1 MILLLSVCSIGFLIY
16 GALVVSGIYTPISSK
31 ILVEDEERAKWC
43 HTEGVTKMLW
53 GLDLAFLVMYL
64 CRVFPAFLWLGLF
77 LVLTIVIII
86 MAYKNNGKYLKMTQ
100 KNQTSSLYEECRFC
114 GMIDSERNKH

>member
-53 GLDLAFLVMYL
+53 GLDPGIL
-64 CRVFPAFLWLGLF
+64 CHVPMQRISGSF
-77 LVLTIVIII
+77 
-86 MAYKNNGKYLKMTQ
+86 MAGGISCTDGGYYYHG
-100 KNQTSSLYEECRFC
+100 
-114 GMIDSERNKH
+114 I

>member
-53 GLDLAFLVMYL
+53 GLELAFLVMYL

-86 MAYKNNGKYLKMTQ
+86 MAYKNNGKYLK
-100 KNQTSSLYEECRFC
+100 
-114 GMIDSERNKH
+114 

>member
-53 GLDLAFLVMYL
+53 GLDLAFLCHVPMQ
-64 CRVFPAFLWLGLF
+64 RISGSF
-77 LVLTIVIII
+77 
-86 MAYKNNGKYLKMTQ
+86 MAGGISCTDGGYYHHG
-100 KNQTSSLYEECRFC
+100 
-114 GMIDSERNKH
+114 I

>member
-16 GALVVSGIYTPISSK
+16 GAL
-31 ILVEDEERAKWC
+31 LVEDEERAKWC

-86 MAYKNNGKYLKMTQ
+86 MAYKNNGKYLK
-100 KNQTSSLYEECRFC
+100 
-114 GMIDSERNKH
+114 

>member
-53 GLDLAFLVMYL
+53 GLQRISGSF
-64 CRVFPAFLWLGLF
+64 
-77 LVLTIVIII
+77 
-86 MAYKNNGKYLKMTQ
+86 MAGGISCTDGGYYHHG
-100 KNQTSSLYEECRFC
+100 
-114 GMIDSERNKH
+114 I

>member
-53 GLDLAFLVMYL
+53 GLDLMAWAVS
-64 CRVFPAFLWLGLF
+64 CADDRDHHHGL
-77 LVLTIVIII
+77 
-86 MAYKNNGKYLKMTQ
+86 
-100 KNQTSSLYEECRFC
+100 
-114 GMIDSERNKH
+114 

>member
-43 HTEGVTKMLW
+43 HTDALGA
-53 GLDLAFLVMYL
+53 GSGIL
-64 CRVFPAFLWLGLF
+64 CHVPMQRISGSF
-77 LVLTIVIII
+77 
-86 MAYKNNGKYLKMTQ
+86 MAGGISCADGGYYHHG
-100 KNQTSSLYEECRFC
+100 
-114 GMIDSERNKH
+114 I